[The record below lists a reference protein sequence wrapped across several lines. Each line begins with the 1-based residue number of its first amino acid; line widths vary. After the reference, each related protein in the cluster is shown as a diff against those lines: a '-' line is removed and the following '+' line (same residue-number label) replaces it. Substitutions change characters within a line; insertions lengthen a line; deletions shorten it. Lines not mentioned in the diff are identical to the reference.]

1 MPLDVGSKVDSVQAD
16 NQAGETVEVS
26 FEEPTVLYF
35 YPRDNTPGCTTEA
48 NQFNEELETYRDAG
62 VRVIGV
68 STDDVSSHA
77 SFAEDHEIAFD
88 LLADSEGEIA
98 DQFDVAVD
106 GGRADRVT
114 FVIVD
119 DEIKL
124 VYTSVRPDGHA
135 RSVLSDM
142 IEAGIVDVS
151 W

>member
-1 MPLDVGSKVDSVQAD
+1 MPVDVGSEVGVFQAV

-48 NQFNEELETYRDAG
+48 TQFNEELETYQDAD

-68 STDDVSSHA
+68 STDDVSTHD
-77 SFAEDHEIAFD
+77 SFAEDHGIAFD
-88 LLADSEGEIA
+88 LLADPDGEIA
-98 DQFDVAVD
+98 AQFDVPVEN
-106 GGRADRVT
+106 GRADRVT

-119 DEIKL
+119 NEIKA

-135 RSVLSDM
+135 RTVLLDM
-142 IEAGIVDVS
+142 IEKGIVDVD